1 MPHMSNSLD
10 RKQVDFFRIAL
21 MGAIILVISF
31 AAISYFLKD
40 NEQLRVATLDAFTPI
55 ADLLATLCL
64 FYGAYSS
71 DYDKNIRRAWSVI
84 AIAQGFYTIGDIIW
98 WILEVGLHE
107 SPFPSLADGSY
118 LSYYPLFALGIL
130 LLPKVPLTSS
140 EKLKVLLDTGIVMIA
155 SVILFWVLLIAPT
168 IESNAQ
174 ADVLTSILSV
184 AYPVG
189 DLVLLFALIEL
200 LFRRIRSVRLL
211 PILLLVASTVFMI
224 ATDFA
229 FMSQSLQGTYVSG
242 GLQDTGWTIAYALV
256 GLAGVS
262 QAKSKR
268 FDLSTEFLEP
278 KVIQFTWPLYIPYI
292 FAGATYALLIWS
304 YDHPMPVSFSA
315 LSWAVGGI
323 IGLIIIR
330 QVVAL
335 NENVRLYEATAKE
348 NAERKRAEKEIRRL
362 NEELE
367 NRVIERTAQLEFTNK
382 ELKIEI
388 QERKNAEEALN
399 SARDQLLAIIE
410 FLPDATF
417 VIDQKNKVIA
427 WNHAMEEMTGVRKQD
442 MLGKGDYAYSMP
454 FYGEPRP
461 ILIDLIEKHDE
472 TIESRYR
479 QLIRKERS
487 INAESYT
494 PSLFNGKGAYVWGTA
509 SLLYDRGGQL
519 VGSIESIRDIT
530 ERKLADDAL
539 HKARD
544 ELELRVKERTAE
556 LEAKNTEMERF
567 TYTVSHDLR
576 SPLVTIQGFN
586 GFLKSDI
593 EKGDKEKVKV
603 DLRLIE
609 EAVTKMDRLLS
620 ETLEL
625 SRIGRV
631 ANPPEDVPFEEIVQE
646 ALLQTSQRI
655 KSAGLD
661 VLVENNLPVVRV
673 DKMRIVEALVNLI
686 ENSMKYR
693 GEQTHPRIDIGYR
706 IEAEE
711 TVFFVRDNGM
721 GMDPSQHEKVFE
733 LFYKVNTKSE
743 GTGAG
748 LAIVKRI
755 IEVHG
760 GRIWIESELGKGTT
774 VCFTLPVRSN
784 I

>member
-1 MPHMSNSLD
+1 MSNSLD

-155 SVILFWVLLIAPT
+155 SIILFWVLLIAPT

>member
-1 MPHMSNSLD
+1 MRDPQEKKH
-10 RKQVDFFRIAL
+10 I
-21 MGAIILVISF
+21 ISF
-31 AAISYFLKD
+31 RNGLIMAAVIVLVTVANATFLQYNPD
-40 NEQLRVATLDAFTPI
+40 LRTITNDSWTAFI
-55 ADLLATLCL
+55 NFLATLGL
-64 FYGAYSS
+64 IYGAYNSG
-71 DYDKNIRRAWSVI
+71 YDKNIRRAWSVL
-84 AIAQGFYTIGDIIW
+84 AIAQGIYTIGDIIW
-98 WILEVGLHE
+98 WVLEVGLHE
-107 SPFPSLADGSY
+107 SPFPSLADGPY
-118 LSYYPLFALGIL
+118 LAYYPIFALGIL

-140 EKLKVLLDTGIVMIA
+140 ERLKVLLDTGIVMIA
-155 SVILFWVLLIAPT
+155 SVVLFWVLLIAPT

-174 ADVLTSILSV
+174 ADALTSTLSV
-184 AYPVG
+184 AYPVA
-189 DLVLLFALIEL
+189 DLVLLFSLIEL
-200 LFRRIRSVRLL
+200 LFRRIKSVSLL
-211 PILLLVASTVFMI
+211 PILLLIGSTAFMI
-224 ATDFA
+224 LNDFV
-229 FMSQSLQGTYVSG
+229 FMSQQLQETYVSG
-242 GLQDTGWTIAYALV
+242 GLLDTGWIVAYALV

-262 QAKSKR
+262 QANIKR
-268 FDLSTEFLEP
+268 FDLSSEGLEP

-304 YDHPMPVSFSA
+304 YDHPTPVSFSA

-323 IGLIIIR
+323 IGLIVVR

-335 NENVRLYEATAKE
+335 NENVRLYEETVQE
-348 NAERKRAEKEIRRL
+348 NAERKRAEEQVRRL

-367 NRVIERTAQLEFTNK
+367 NRVVERTAQLETTNR
-382 ELKIEI
+382 ELNIEI
-388 QERKNAEEALN
+388 QIRKKAEEALN

-417 VIDQKNKVIA
+417 VVDQNKNVIA
-427 WNHAMEEMTGVRKQD
+427 WNRAMEEMTGINKQD
-442 MLGKGDYAYSMP
+442 MLGKGDYSYSVP

-461 ILIDLIEKHDE
+461 ILIDLIDE
-472 TIESRYR
+472 PNETSESRYR
-479 QLIRKERS
+479 QVVRTERS
-487 INAESYT
+487 INAESYA

-509 SLLYDRGGQL
+509 SLLYDSGGQL

-530 ERKLADDAL
+530 ERKLAEETIR
-539 HKARD
+539 KARD

-556 LEAKNTEMERF
+556 LEARNAEMERF

-586 GFLKSDI
+586 GFLKGDI

-609 EAVTKMDRLLS
+609 EAVTKMDRLLR

-631 ANPPEDVPFEEIVQE
+631 ANPPEDVPFGEIVQE

-655 KSAGLD
+655 KSARMD
-661 VLVENNLPVVRV
+661 VLVANDLPVVHV
-673 DKMRIVEALVNLI
+673 DRMRIVEAMVNFI
-686 ENSMKYR
+686 ENSIKYK
-693 GEQTHPRIDIGYR
+693 GEQQNPRIDIGYR
-706 IEAEE
+706 TKAKE
-711 TVFFVRDNGM
+711 TVFYVRDNGM
-721 GMDPSQHEKVFE
+721 GIDPSQHQKVFD
-733 LFYKVNTKSE
+733 LFYKVNNKSE

>member
-1 MPHMSNSLD
+1 MRDPQEKKH
-10 RKQVDFFRIAL
+10 I
-21 MGAIILVISF
+21 ISF
-31 AAISYFLKD
+31 RNGLIMAAVIVLVTVANATFLQYNPD
-40 NEQLRVATLDAFTPI
+40 LRTITNDSWTAFI
-55 ADLLATLCL
+55 NFLATLGL
-64 FYGAYSS
+64 IYGAYNSG
-71 DYDKNIRRAWSVI
+71 YDKNIRRTWSVL
-84 AIAQGFYTIGDIIW
+84 AIAQGIYTIGDIIW
-98 WILEVGLHE
+98 WVLEVGLHE
-107 SPFPSLADGSY
+107 SPFPSLADGPY
-118 LSYYPLFALGIL
+118 LAYYPIFALGIL

-140 EKLKVLLDTGIVMIA
+140 ERLKVLLDTGIVMIA
-155 SVILFWVLLIAPT
+155 SVVLFWVLLIAPT

-174 ADVLTSILSV
+174 ADALTSTLSV
-184 AYPVG
+184 AYPVA
-189 DLVLLFALIEL
+189 DLVLLFSLIEL
-200 LFRRIRSVRLL
+200 LFRRIKSVSLL
-211 PILLLVASTVFMI
+211 PILLLIGSTAFMI
-224 ATDFA
+224 LNDFV
-229 FMSQSLQGTYVSG
+229 FMSQQLQETYVSG
-242 GLQDTGWTIAYALV
+242 GLLDTGWIVAYALV

-262 QAKSKR
+262 QANIKR
-268 FDLSTEFLEP
+268 FDLSSEGLEP

-304 YDHPMPVSFSA
+304 YDHPTPVSFSA

-323 IGLIIIR
+323 IGLIVVR

-335 NENVRLYEATAKE
+335 NENVRLYEETVQE
-348 NAERKRAEKEIRRL
+348 NAERKRAEEQVRRL

-367 NRVIERTAQLEFTNK
+367 NRVVERTAQLETTNR
-382 ELKIEI
+382 ELNIEI
-388 QERKNAEEALN
+388 QIRKKAEEALN

-417 VIDQKNKVIA
+417 VVDQNKNVIA
-427 WNHAMEEMTGVRKQD
+427 WNRAMEEMTGINKQD
-442 MLGKGDYAYSMP
+442 MLGKGDYSYSVP

-461 ILIDLIEKHDE
+461 ILIDLIDE
-472 TIESRYR
+472 PNETSESRYR
-479 QLIRKERS
+479 QVVRTERS
-487 INAESYT
+487 INAESYA

-509 SLLYDRGGQL
+509 SLLYDSGGQL

-530 ERKLADDAL
+530 ERKLAEETIR
-539 HKARD
+539 KARD

-556 LEAKNTEMERF
+556 LEARNAEMERF

-586 GFLKSDI
+586 GFLKGDI

-609 EAVTKMDRLLS
+609 EAVTKMDRLLR

-631 ANPPEDVPFEEIVQE
+631 ANPPEDVPFGEIVQE

-655 KSAGLD
+655 KSARMD
-661 VLVENNLPVVRV
+661 VLVANDLPVVHV
-673 DKMRIVEALVNLI
+673 DRMRIVEAMVNFI
-686 ENSMKYR
+686 ENSIKYK
-693 GEQTHPRIDIGYR
+693 GEQQNPRIDIGYR
-706 IEAEE
+706 TEAKE
-711 TVFFVRDNGM
+711 TVFYVRDNGM
-721 GMDPSQHEKVFE
+721 GIDPSQHQKVFD
-733 LFYKVNTKSE
+733 LFYKVNNKSE

>member
-1 MPHMSNSLD
+1 MSNSSD
-10 RKQVDFFRIAL
+10 KTQ
-21 MGAIILVISF
+21 VISF
-31 AAISYFLKD
+31 RAALIVATVLVLSFPTISYLLRD
-40 NEQLRVATLDAFTPI
+40 NQELLAATLDVYTPI
-55 ADLLATLCL
+55 SNLLATLGL
-64 FYGAYSS
+64 IYGAYKSG
-71 DYDKNIRRAWSVI
+71 YDKNIRRAWSVV
-84 AIAQGFYTIGDIIW
+84 ALAQGIYTIGDIIW
-98 WILEVGLHE
+98 LVLEVGLHE
-107 SPFPSLADGSY
+107 SPFPSLADGPY
-118 LSYYPLFALGIL
+118 LAYYPIFALGIL

-140 EKLKVLLDTGIVMIA
+140 ERLKVLLDTGIVMIA
-155 SVILFWVLLIAPT
+155 SIILFWVLLIAPT

-174 ADVLTSILSV
+174 ADALTSTLSV
-184 AYPVG
+184 AYPVA

-200 LFRRIRSVRLL
+200 LFRRIKSVSLL
-211 PILLLVASTVFMI
+211 PILLLVASTAFMI
-224 ATDFA
+224 ANDFA
-229 FMSQSLQGTYVSG
+229 FMSQQLQGTYVSG
-242 GLQDTGWTIAYALV
+242 GLLDTGWIIAYSLV

-262 QAKSKR
+262 QANSKR
-268 FDLSTEFLEP
+268 FDLSSEVLEP
-278 KVIQFTWPLYIPYI
+278 KVVQFTWPLYIPYI
-292 FAGATYALLIWS
+292 FAGATYVLLIWS
-304 YDHPMPVSFSA
+304 YDHPLPVSFSA

-335 NENVRLYEATAKE
+335 NENVRLYEATVKE
-348 NAERKRAEKEIRRL
+348 NAERKRAEEEIRRL

-367 NRVIERTAQLEFTNK
+367 NRVTERTAQLQSTNQ

-388 QERKNAEEALN
+388 QERKKAEEALN

-417 VIDQKNKVIA
+417 VIDQNKRVIA
-427 WNHAMEEMTGVRKQD
+427 WNRAMEEMTGANKQD
-442 MLGKGDYAYSMP
+442 MLGKGDYAYSVP
-454 FYGEPRP
+454 FYGERRP
-461 ILIDLIEKHDE
+461 ILIDLIERHDD

-479 QLIRKERS
+479 QLVRTEWS

-530 ERKLADDAL
+530 ERKSAEEAI

-544 ELELRVKERTAE
+544 ELELRVKERTSE
-556 LEAKNTEMERF
+556 LEAKNSEMERF
-567 TYTVSHDLR
+567 VYTVSHDLR

-586 GFLKSDI
+586 GFLKGDI
-593 EKGDKEKVKV
+593 EKGDDEKVKA
-603 DLRLIE
+603 DLRMIE
-609 EAVTKMDRLLS
+609 QAVTKMDRLLS

-646 ALLQTSQRI
+646 ALMQTSQRT
-655 KSAGLD
+655 KSIGMD
-661 VLVENNLPVVRV
+661 VLVANNLPIVHV
-673 DKMRIVEALVNLI
+673 DRMRIVEAMVNFI
-686 ENSMKYR
+686 ENSIKYR
-693 GEQTHPRIDIGYR
+693 GEQQHPRIDIGYR
-706 IEAEE
+706 TEAEK

-721 GMDPSQHEKVFE
+721 GIDPSQHQKVFE
-733 LFYKVNTKSE
+733 LFYKVNKRSE

-760 GRIWIESELGKGTT
+760 GRIWIESELGKGTS